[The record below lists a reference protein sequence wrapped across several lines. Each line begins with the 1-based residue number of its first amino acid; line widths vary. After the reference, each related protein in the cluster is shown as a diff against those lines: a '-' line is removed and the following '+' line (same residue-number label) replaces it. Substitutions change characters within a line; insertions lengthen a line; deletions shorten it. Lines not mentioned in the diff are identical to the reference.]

1 MWQCTRAM
9 YVGYVRTEIMQTYKS
24 ISRGSNFV
32 KVTIKNI
39 FNNKALFDCQVS
51 YACCY
56 TTEDYVLYCIYP
68 SIDISRNI
76 ISSYVNAVSIETRK
90 VSNVHTVKLK
100 RSVQI
105 EAVSAD

>member
-1 MWQCTRAM
+1 MWQCMHAM
-9 YVGYVRTEIMQTYKS
+9 YVGHVRTEIMQTYKS
-24 ISRGSNFV
+24 IRGSNFV
-32 KVTIKNI
+32 TVTIKKI
-39 FNNKALFDCQVS
+39 FLNKALFDCQVS

-56 TTEDYVLYCIYP
+56 TTGDYVLYCIYP

>member
-1 MWQCTRAM
+1 MWQCMRAM
-9 YVGYVRTEIMQTYKS
+9 YAGYVRTEIMQTYKS
-24 ISRGSNFV
+24 ILVSNFV
-32 KVTIKNI
+32 TVTIKKI
-39 FNNKALFDCQVS
+39 VLNKALFDFQVS
-51 YACCY
+51 YTCCY
-56 TTEDYVLYCIYP
+56 ITGDYVLYCIYP

-105 EAVSAD
+105 EAVSA